1 MTQNIAS
8 QRQRVFENAV
18 DGMKQCH
25 SMSAQDFAV
34 TLFQIYYK
42 MNLEEPERYPVSIVL
57 PEYYKI
63 LKGAFKMKIA

>member
-1 MTQNIAS
+1 M
-8 QRQRVFENAV
+8 VFENAV
-18 DGMKQCH
+18 DGMKQYH

-42 MNLEEPERYPVSIVL
+42 MNLEAAERYPVSIVL

-63 LKGAFKMKIA
+63 LKGCF